1 MSLRLGSVVINCA
14 NLDQMTAFWSA
25 ALDFRVGPVS
35 PGGDFRTLAGDLLQ
49 LSLQL
54 ARTPVAAR
62 DQMHLDLYTRE
73 QSEEV
78 SRLLALG
85 ATFVRHN
92 EDPDDNY
99 VVLTDPEGNEFCVCA
114 LPSE

>member
-14 NLDQMTAFWSA
+14 NLELMTAFWSA

-35 PGGDFRTLAGDLLQ
+35 PEGDFRTLAGDLLQ
-49 LSLQL
+49 LSLQV
-54 ARTPVAAR
+54 ARTPVTAR

-85 ATFVRHN
+85 ATFVRHTTI
-92 EDPDDNY
+92 P
-99 VVLTDPEGNEFCVCA
+99 TTTTWC
-114 LPSE
+114 